1 VTWTWEPVHSVLLGQ
16 VHARM
21 ATHASSHSPPL
32 PVHDANVETVV
43 QPDRMRARANVAPWI
58 GLSVLTVAS
67 TLVFWLFD
75 ALPFQDLPAH
85 AGLIAMRHRFATSPF
100 EQQFFVLAPHL
111 GPYSL
116 FRFLGEVLVVPLG
129 PVGAVR
135 ALATLPMVA
144 TPLALLWARRRLHGD
159 RSPTAAYFGIVLG
172 FGFMTLLGFA
182 SYLLGVAFLLLALT
196 TWLELMVAA
205 DREDAAGRR
214 LELVM
219 AGLAPL
225 VLLAHGHAFVIFI
238 GLAGVTALATGRR
251 WQRLLRIRALVPALA
266 LAAWVA
272 WRERVSVVPPGSV
285 PPPNATLQTH
295 FQGVY
300 DKLSLL
306 ITPTLITRTG
316 IDAVVGLF
324 VWCAIIAAVAAT
336 ARSLRAGTDAWPDAR
351 DEASRTHARALLVS
365 LAVVATTFLT
375 LPHSIGWF
383 GFVDGRLVPLVLL
396 LGLMTVRTSALGR
409 VLGALLEKGAPLAA
423 CAMVGIALGASS
435 LFQSE
440 AAGWREVLEGVP
452 TNSRLLNLPL
462 EPNSAVFTAHPFIH
476 YDKLALA
483 EHPTV
488 VSDVWFHQGSGVY
501 PTADNPA
508 LRLPSS
514 YSESDLRFIDWP
526 AYRLDDWDYVLI
538 RTRPSAP
545 HPPVPPALELLAHR
559 GGWWLFR
566 TALAA
571 HRAKTK

>member
-1 VTWTWEPVHSVLLGQ
+1 
-16 VHARM
+16 M
-21 ATHASSHSPPL
+21 ATHASPHSPPL
-32 PVHDANVETVV
+32 PGHDANVATIVRR
-43 QPDRMRARANVAPWI
+43 DRTRAPRAVAAWM
-58 GLSVLTVAS
+58 GVGVLTVAS
-67 TLVFWLFD
+67 SLVFWLFD

-85 AGLIAMRHRFATSPF
+85 AGLIAMRHRFAVSPF
-100 EQQFFVLAPHL
+100 EQRFFVLAPHL

-116 FRFLGEVLVVPLG
+116 FRFLGELLVVPLG

-135 ALATLPMVA
+135 ALATFPVIA

-159 RSPTAAYFGIVLG
+159 RSATAAYFGIVLG

-182 SYLLGVAFLLLALT
+182 SYLLGVAFLLVALT

-205 DREDAAGRR
+205 DRDDAAGYR
-214 LELVM
+214 LELVI

-238 GLAGVTALATGRR
+238 GLAGVTALATGQRR
-251 WQRLLRIRALVPALA
+251 QRLLRIRALTPALA

-285 PPPNATLQTH
+285 PPNATLETH

-324 VWCAIIAAVAAT
+324 VWCVIIAAVVAT
-336 ARSLRAGTDAWPDAR
+336 AKSLRADTDAWPDSRA
-351 DEASRTHARALLVS
+351 EASKKHARALLVS

-440 AAGWREVLEGVP
+440 AAGWREVLERVP
-452 TNSRLLNLPL
+452 PNSRLLNLPL
-462 EPNSAVFTAHPFIH
+462 EPNSVVFTAHPFIH

-483 EHPTV
+483 ERATV

-526 AYRLDDWDYVLI
+526 AYRLADWDFVLI
-538 RTRPSAP
+538 RTRPSAAQ
-545 HPPVPPALELLAHR
+545 PPVPGALDLVAHR

-566 TALAA
+566 AA
-571 HRAKTK
+571 QASLNDR